1 MALDI
6 DNISK
11 IAGYY
16 EAAWNSGDPAKVAA
30 CYAENGGI
38 VINRG
43 TPWQGRAKVAEMAAG
58 FYADVNDMRVI
69 LDELRIAGD
78 HVAFIWTFTGRHAGT
93 DNPLDVKGWEEWDL
107 DADGHIAASKGWFDA
122 EDYARQVAGQ

>member
-1 MALDI
+1 MALGFDS
-6 DNISK
+6 ISK
-11 IAGYY
+11 IAAHY

-43 TPWQGRAKVAEMAAG
+43 THWQGRAKVAEMAAG
-58 FYADVNDMRVI
+58 FYGDVNDMRVI

-78 HVAFIWTFTGRHAGT
+78 HVIFIWTFTGRHARTG
-93 DNPLDVKGWEEWDL
+93 NSLNVKGWEEWDL
-107 DADGHIAASKGWFDA
+107 DLDGLIAASKGWFDA
-122 EDYARQVAGQ
+122 EDYARQVAGH